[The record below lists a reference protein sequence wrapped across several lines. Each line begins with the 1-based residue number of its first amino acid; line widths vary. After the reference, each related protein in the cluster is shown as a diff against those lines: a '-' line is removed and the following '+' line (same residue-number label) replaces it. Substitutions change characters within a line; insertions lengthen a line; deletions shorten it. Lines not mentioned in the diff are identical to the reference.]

1 LDGAPWRRAGERRCA
16 AHRVRGASAVATR
29 SEGESESAERR
40 ERRGG
45 AELLPP
51 AIYTR
56 ERKRKEHHFT

>member
-1 LDGAPWRRAGERRCA
+1 M
-16 AHRVRGASAVATR
+16 HRVWGASVVMMW
-29 SEGESESAERR
+29 SEGESESMERR

-51 AIYTR
+51 AIYMR

>member
-1 LDGAPWRRAGERRCA
+1 
-16 AHRVRGASAVATR
+16 VRGASAVATR

-51 AIYTR
+51 AIHSR